1 VAREMTTDQDTMA
14 VRGFDRLLTTQRPAV
29 LAHVR
34 NVRRK
39 HPNASPEQIIRI
51 LERHYLTAVTAGG
64 AGVGAAAVI
73 PGVGTGV
80 SLALTGVET
89 GVFLEMSAL
98 FAQSVTEIHGIAMT
112 DPDRARTIVMAM
124 MLGTTG
130 AELVKS
136 LAAQAT
142 GSGIPRTAF
151 WGDVIGRSVPQA
163 FMGQIADRVK
173 RSFLTRFARNTS
185 TGAIGRLMPFG
196 IGAVIGGTASHLLGR
211 KIVESSRGAF
221 GPAPAFF
228 PANLEQ
234 LKAPRVPL
242 AKRIPRT
249 NPLRKQ
255 ITAAPHDVEVQDPE
269 PQNPT
274 SQP

>member
-1 VAREMTTDQDTMA
+1 MAREMTTDQDTMA

-242 AKRIPRT
+242 VKRIPRT

-255 ITAAPHDVEVQDPE
+255 ITAAPHGAEVQDPE
-269 PQNPT
+269 PQNPAA
-274 SQP
+274 QP

>member
-1 VAREMTTDQDTMA
+1 MTTDQDTMA

-242 AKRIPRT
+242 VKRIPRT

>member
-1 VAREMTTDQDTMA
+1 VARDMTTDQDTMA

-242 AKRIPRT
+242 VKRIPRT
-249 NPLRKQ
+249 IPLRKQ
-255 ITAAPHDVEVQDPE
+255 ITAAPHDAEVQDPA
-269 PQNPT
+269 PQNPAA
-274 SQP
+274 QP

>member
-242 AKRIPRT
+242 VKRIPRT

-274 SQP
+274 AQP